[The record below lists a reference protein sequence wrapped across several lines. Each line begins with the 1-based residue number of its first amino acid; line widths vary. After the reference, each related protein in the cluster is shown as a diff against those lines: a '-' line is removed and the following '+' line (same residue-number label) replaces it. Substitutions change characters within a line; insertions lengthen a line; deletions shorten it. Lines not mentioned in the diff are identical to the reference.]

1 MKMIVE
7 DLYISVPIFE
17 AIQPLLITSRLFG
30 LFPINYKKNG
40 NTYSLQ
46 WSNFYGIYSYSLSV
60 GLSFLTVTGM
70 IADIKTDPRHSLRMT
85 DVKTRFVTCG
95 DISIV
100 VVIVVFSTLTL
111 HLKIKMFWKLM
122 NILNQADHI
131 IPFKNPKRIKKASII
146 FIAAVTFTTGLIYA
160 YDIILKARG
169 KSILAYIK
177 YYFAFYMLY
186 SIVIMIEVF
195 YWHIILLV
203 KVRISLL
210 NQDLAKVRDRT
221 NVSKNVILEDIVGK
235 VYLSKII
242 VNGEKITNRFNNGR
256 TSSIDPYVKSE
267 ESQNIGKW
275 LLSLSIFQDKIFEAT
290 SIINNSM
297 ELCIH
302 VIMLSCLLHLIV
314 TPYFLLTG
322 LFDGADPFYVILQ
335 TVWLLGHIG
344 RVLII
349 VEPCQICI
357 NEHKKTANLI
367 CELLTYEAEEEV
379 KKALTI
385 LSLQLSYCKLNFSSC
400 GFFKINRSLL
410 TSIAGAVTT
419 YLVILFQ
426 FNNTAQ

>member
-302 VIMLSCLLHLIV
+302 
-314 TPYFLLTG
+314 
-322 LFDGADPFYVILQ
+322 
-335 TVWLLGHIG
+335 
-344 RVLII
+344 
-349 VEPCQICI
+349 
-357 NEHKKTANLI
+357 HKKTANLI